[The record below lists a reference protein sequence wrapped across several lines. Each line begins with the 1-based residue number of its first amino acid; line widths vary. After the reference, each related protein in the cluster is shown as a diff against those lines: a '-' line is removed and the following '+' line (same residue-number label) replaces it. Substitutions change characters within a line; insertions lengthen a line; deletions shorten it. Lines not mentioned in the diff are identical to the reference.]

1 MKKLLPEGILREDR
15 TAFLNDRMRKVIPS
29 ICIERAKI
37 VTESYK
43 KTEGLPYIIRR
54 AQALKDMLENMTIF
68 IDEEE
73 LIVGNHGS
81 RARAALIFPEFG
93 LFTSKELDLMRVT
106 APLFVDPLTGLNDN
120 LSGKENAVSFKIPSN
135 KDLEIVL
142 K

>member
-1 MKKLLPEGILREDR
+1 MDMKKMLPEGILREER

-93 LFTSKELDLMRVT
+93 LFTSKELDLMPIRK
-106 APLFVDPLTGLNDN
+106 VDTLQITEEDKNELLHTIYPEFL
-120 LSGKENAVSFKIPSN
+120 
-135 KDLEIVL
+135 
-142 K
+142 